1 MGTSETRADTDDAEK
16 PRKENGLAPIQTP
29 RRPTFAEP
37 EQKTYGFDEGEC
49 DFDLT
54 QYAGP
59 SLFEGLVLPPPPVMP
74 PPANT
79 FAYPPNFELYAR
91 AHALRWAQR
100 ILLDDFGEAARRG
113 GDDDEKTSDDDD
125 RSPGQSPEIPKIE
138 TKPSASDDDGGEARR
153 RRERAGASVDV
164 SNGVEE
170 LEKLDT
176 ARSTPPPP
184 KQKKNPTG
192 TPTGTG
198 VHHDSTNWYERVEHV
213 RVSFDVVVNGVETTH
228 ECDWASPPPPAV
240 VHMLETEPIPAF
252 ATPALGMYHEDVRTI
267 GHKAQD
273 AALVAAVEYICEWAV
288 VEKEGAVLDPFRDIR
303 EMRFAFE
310 VLTKRGKRRTATRAH
325 AGGPNDRMNAFKAA
339 ITRVRGW

>member
-1 MGTSETRADTDDAEK
+1 M
-16 PRKENGLAPIQTP
+16 QTP

-37 EQKTYGFDEGEC
+37 PPPQKTYGFDEGEC

-54 QYAGP
+54 RYAGP
-59 SLFEGLVLPPPPVMP
+59 PLFEGLVMPPPPVMP

-100 ILLDDFGEAARRG
+100 ILLDEFGEAARRG

-125 RSPGQSPEIPKIE
+125 RSPGQSPEKE
-138 TKPSASDDDGGEARR
+138 TTKPVTCDDETRARLR
-153 RRERAGASVDV
+153 KARAGASVDV

-170 LEKLDT
+170 KKELVADA

-184 KQKKNPTG
+184 PQKKSPTG
-192 TPTGTG
+192 TPPSG

-273 AALVAAVEYICEWAV
+273 AALLAAVEYICEWAV

-303 EMRFAFE
+303 EMRFTFE

>member
-1 MGTSETRADTDDAEK
+1 M
-16 PRKENGLAPIQTP
+16 
-29 RRPTFAEP
+29 RRRR
-37 EQKTYGFDEGEC
+37 
-49 DFDLT
+49 
-54 QYAGP
+54 
-59 SLFEGLVLPPPPVMP
+59 
-74 PPANT
+74 
-79 FAYPPNFELYAR
+79 AR
-91 AHALRWAQR
+91 A
-100 ILLDDFGEAARRG
+100 AA
-113 GDDDEKTSDDDD
+113 
-125 RSPGQSPEIPKIE
+125 
-138 TKPSASDDDGGEARR
+138 
-153 RRERAGASVDV
+153 RERAGASVDV
-164 SNGVEE
+164 EE
-170 LEKLDT
+170 KKELVADA

-184 KQKKNPTG
+184 PQKKSPTG
-192 TPTGTG
+192 TPPSG

-273 AALVAAVEYICEWAV
+273 AALLAAVEYICEWAV

-303 EMRFAFE
+303 EMRFTFE
-310 VLTKRGKRRTATRAH
+310 VLTKRGKRRTAKRAH

>member
-1 MGTSETRADTDDAEK
+1 M
-16 PRKENGLAPIQTP
+16 
-29 RRPTFAEP
+29 
-37 EQKTYGFDEGEC
+37 
-49 DFDLT
+49 
-54 QYAGP
+54 
-59 SLFEGLVLPPPPVMP
+59 PPPPVLP

-79 FAYPPNFELYAR
+79 FAYPPNFEMYAR

-100 ILLDDFGEAARRG
+100 ILLDEFGEAARRG

-125 RSPGQSPEIPKIE
+125 RSPGQSPEKE
-138 TKPSASDDDGGEARR
+138 KKETTKPSVSDDDDAR
-153 RRERAGASVDV
+153 ADA
-164 SNGVEE
+164 
-170 LEKLDT
+170 

-184 KQKKNPTG
+184 KKKKNPTG
-192 TPTGTG
+192 TPPSAPPSG

-267 GHKAQD
+267 GHKAED
-273 AALVAAVEYICEWAV
+273 ATLLAAVEYICEWAV

-303 EMRFAFE
+303 EMRFTFE

>member
-1 MGTSETRADTDDAEK
+1 MTCDDETRARL
-16 PRKENGLAPIQTP
+16 RKA
-29 RRPTFAEP
+29 
-37 EQKTYGFDEGEC
+37 
-49 DFDLT
+49 
-54 QYAGP
+54 
-59 SLFEGLVLPPPPVMP
+59 
-74 PPANT
+74 
-79 FAYPPNFELYAR
+79 
-91 AHALRWAQR
+91 
-100 ILLDDFGEAARRG
+100 
-113 GDDDEKTSDDDD
+113 
-125 RSPGQSPEIPKIE
+125 
-138 TKPSASDDDGGEARR
+138 
-153 RRERAGASVDV
+153 RAGASVDV

-170 LEKLDT
+170 KKELVADA

-184 KQKKNPTG
+184 PQKKSPTG
-192 TPTGTG
+192 TPPSG

-273 AALVAAVEYICEWAV
+273 AALLAAVEYICEWAV

-303 EMRFAFE
+303 EMRFTFE

>member
-1 MGTSETRADTDDAEK
+1 M
-16 PRKENGLAPIQTP
+16 APIKTP
-29 RRPTFAEP
+29 KKPAFEEP
-37 EQKTYGFDEGEC
+37 EQKTYGFDEGEL
-49 DFDLT
+49 DFDLAK
-54 QYAGP
+54 YEGP
-59 SLFEGLVLPPPPVMP
+59 PPFEGIVMPPPPVAP

-79 FAYPPNFELYAR
+79 FAYPPTFEAYAR

-100 ILLDDFGEAARRG
+100 VLLDEFGEAASRG
-113 GDDDEKTSDDDD
+113 ADDDKT
-125 RSPGQSPEIPKIE
+125 
-138 TKPSASDDDGGEARR
+138 SASDEDGSPSPTRHSKRDA
-153 RRERAGASVDV
+153 AGSESSPNNTVRVA
-164 SNGVEE
+164 
-170 LEKLDT
+170 T
-176 ARSTPPPP
+176 
-184 KQKKNPTG
+184 
-192 TPTGTG
+192 
-198 VHHDSTNWYERVEHV
+198 HDSINWYERVEHV

-267 GHKAQD
+267 GHKAED
-273 AALVAAVEYICEWAV
+273 AALLAAVEYICEWAV

-303 EMRFAFE
+303 EMRFTFE

>member
-1 MGTSETRADTDDAEK
+1 MSTSEKRADTDDDEK
-16 PRKENGLAPIQTP
+16 PRNGLAPIQTP
-29 RRPTFAEP
+29 RQKRPTFAEP

-54 QYAGP
+54 HYAGP
-59 SLFEGLVLPPPPVMP
+59 PLFEGLVMPPPPVMP

-100 ILLDDFGEAARRG
+100 ILLDEFGEAARRG

-125 RSPGQSPEIPKIE
+125 RSPGQSPEKE
-138 TKPSASDDDGGEARR
+138 TTTK
-153 RRERAGASVDV
+153 V

-170 LEKLDT
+170 LVADA

-184 KQKKNPTG
+184 PQSLKKKSPTG
-192 TPTGTG
+192 TPPSG

-240 VHMLETEPIPAF
+240 THMLETEPIPAF

-273 AALVAAVEYICEWAV
+273 AALLAAVEYICEWAV

-303 EMRFAFE
+303 EMRFTFE
-310 VLTKRGKRRTATRAH
+310 VLTKRGKRRTAKRAH

>member
-1 MGTSETRADTDDAEK
+1 M
-16 PRKENGLAPIQTP
+16 APIQTP

-59 SLFEGLVLPPPPVMP
+59 PLFEGLVMPPPPVLP

-100 ILLDDFGEAARRG
+100 ILLDEFGEAARRG

-125 RSPGQSPEIPKIE
+125 RSPGQSPEKE
-138 TKPSASDDDGGEARR
+138 TTKPVTCDDETRARLR
-153 RRERAGASVDV
+153 KARAGASVDV

-170 LEKLDT
+170 KKELVADA

-184 KQKKNPTG
+184 PQKKSPTG
-192 TPTGTG
+192 TPPSG

-267 GHKAQD
+267 GHKAED
-273 AALVAAVEYICEWAV
+273 AALLAAVEYICEWAV

-303 EMRFAFE
+303 EMRFTFE

>member
-1 MGTSETRADTDDAEK
+1 M
-16 PRKENGLAPIQTP
+16 APMQTP

-37 EQKTYGFDEGEC
+37 PPPQKTYGFDEGEC

-54 QYAGP
+54 RYAGP
-59 SLFEGLVLPPPPVMP
+59 PLFEGLVMPPPPVMP

-100 ILLDDFGEAARRG
+100 ILLDEFGEAARRG

-125 RSPGQSPEIPKIE
+125 RSPGQSPEKE
-138 TKPSASDDDGGEARR
+138 KEKKETTKPSCDGY
-153 RRERAGASVDV
+153 
-164 SNGVEE
+164 EE
-170 LEKLDT
+170 VVAD
-176 ARSTPPPP
+176 AAHSTPPPP
-184 KQKKNPTG
+184 KKKKNPTG
-192 TPTGTG
+192 TPPSAPPSG

-267 GHKAQD
+267 GHKAED
-273 AALVAAVEYICEWAV
+273 AALLAAVEYICEWAV

-303 EMRFAFE
+303 EMRFTFE